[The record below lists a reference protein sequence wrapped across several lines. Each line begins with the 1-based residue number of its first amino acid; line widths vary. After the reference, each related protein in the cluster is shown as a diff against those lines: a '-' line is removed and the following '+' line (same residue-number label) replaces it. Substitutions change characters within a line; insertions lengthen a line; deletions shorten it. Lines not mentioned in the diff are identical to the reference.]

1 MCAVTGTWLGLRKAH
16 ASVELVEPQN
26 GAHSSTEDVE
36 RPKTFVEKVRQLGY
50 APRELYIIF
59 SIKFAESTAY
69 YAFSYVYT
77 AFLSDEFG
85 FSDVEAGVLYTLY
98 GLLCSAIGLLVGP
111 MIDALDLRTSLLLG
125 TIPSFIGRFGS
136 AVTRDR
142 AFVSMC
148 SYALL
153 PLGAAFGMPVRRP
166 RSAVAAVAGRALTAC
181 VACLHRRS
189 SLWACVA
196 SRTPRTAP
204 LPSRS
209 STRSCVSPR

>member
-1 MCAVTGTWLGLRKAH
+1 MCAVTGTH
-16 ASVELVEPQN
+16 ASVELVEQQN

-125 TIPSFIGRFGS
+125 TIPSFIGRLGS

-153 PLGAAFGMPVRRP
+153 PLGAAFGMPVRRHAP
-166 RSAVAAVAGRALTAC
+166 SAVAAVAARALTAC

-189 SLWACVA
+189 SLWECVA

-209 STRSCVSPR
+209 STRSCVSRR